1 LLVGRLFND
10 LDSIELLD
18 RLLENGPLLIDRVDA
33 EGRLLAL
40 NGTEA
45 RTLKLDPDKVA
56 GQLVEALYDG
66 DSAHRIRALL
76 RDGQAAPAHFPVWMS
91 SPAREDIPMIA
102 AAVDDGQGGLA
113 LVKLPLGA
121 AALGLGDELVERA
134 EILSQMIGAAT
145 EACWCIEFLEPVDVS
160 LAEEEIVERIFTSQS
175 RWRACNTA
183 MARLYDVPEG
193 LDFNTQPV
201 SRYFPATPV
210 NKTMIRDL
218 VRSGYRLDR
227 AAAVDQ
233 RHDGSEM
240 LVENDFRAAIR
251 DGFLI
256 RLWGTTR
263 DVGPH
268 RRRERQLSER
278 ASSMLDILSAAPD
291 PIVVMSEDGL
301 LLAAN
306 PAAENAWGW
315 SADQMLGRPLQQFV
329 ETRNA
334 LARLRQAVL
343 ADAGGESE
351 CELVVVT
358 AEGERETWR
367 FRVAMTEGEFRRYVA
382 TARRKARRRARAAA
396 TEALP

>member
-1 LLVGRLFND
+1 MSIGPASHEADMAVSLHRLVERAPLLVDRIDTEGRIVALN
-10 LDSIELLD
+10 SIELK
-18 RLLENGPLLIDRVDA
+18 E
-33 EGRLLAL
+33 
-40 NGTEA
+40 
-45 RTLKLDPDKVA
+45 LKLDPDKAV
-56 GQLVEALYDG
+56 GQPLETLYDG
-66 DSAHRIRALL
+66 DSAHRIRVLL
-76 RDGQAAPAHFPVWMS
+76 RNGEATPAAFPVWMS
-91 SPAREDIPMIA
+91 SPTRDETPMIA
-102 AAVDDGQGGLA
+102 VAVADGDGGLA

-121 AALGLGDELVERA
+121 AALGIGDELIERV

-160 LAEEEIVERIFTSQS
+160 LAEDEIVERIFANQS
-175 RWRACNTA
+175 RWRACNAA
-183 MARLYDVPEG
+183 MARLYDVPED

-201 SRYFPATPV
+201 SQYFPATHV
-210 NKTMIRDL
+210 NKAMIRDL
-218 VRSGYRLDR
+218 VRAGYRLDH

-263 DVGPH
+263 DIGPH
-268 RRRERQLSER
+268 RRREQQLSER

-291 PIVVMSEDGL
+291 PIIVLSEEGL

-306 PAAENAWGW
+306 PAAENAWGRG
-315 SADQMLGRPLQQFV
+315 ADQMLGRPIQQFT
-329 ETRNA
+329 ETRDAAGRLRRAA
-334 LARLRQAVL
+334 LAA
-343 ADAGGESE
+343 ADEAE

-358 AEGERETWR
+358 ANGAREAWR

-382 TARRKARRRARAAA
+382 TARRKMRRRTRSAA
-396 TEALP
+396 TEASP